1 MISYGFCGVAN
12 GGSCCISS
20 IMCAR
25 SSMNWQKKGIGGH
38 VVSCQQQRALP
49 WANLL
54 VVILVVEFCHEIQ
67 QPLAIAAENVEHLQL
82 LRSKQNAVQN
92 ACYNSQHHV
101 QYKTLLTSGCLLGF
115 AANILKMWNASN

>member
-1 MISYGFCGVAN
+1 
-12 GGSCCISS
+12 
-20 IMCAR
+20 
-25 SSMNWQKKGIGGH
+25 MNWQKKGIGGH

-67 QPLAIAAENVEHLQL
+67 QALAIAAENVEHLQW

-101 QYKTLLTSGCLLGF
+101 QYKTLSRLRMLVGICGKYFEDVERLKLN
-115 AANILKMWNASN
+115 AAAAIAQRVHDNLRNKVSD